1 MLKLLLHRL
10 AAAVPTLLLV
20 TLGVSLLL
28 SIAPGDPALTIAAGA
43 GEPSREQVERIR
55 EEFNLDDSPFVQYAQ
70 WAADAVSLD
79 FGTAYTGSGPVR
91 DQIWSRLPITAGLAG
106 AAVAIALLLAVPLGT
121 VAGARS
127 GGVVD
132 RLSRVVSTLGV
143 SIPNFVLAVLLVVIV
158 AVQRKWLPASGF
170 VRLTDDPVEWLRHI
184 LLPAATLGFG
194 LAGVLSRQ
202 LRGSLVEV
210 LDSRFVQ
217 AAWARGC
224 SRRTVVGKHGLRN
237 AAIAPITVLGVQVGY
252 LLGGTVIVETIFGI
266 PGLGP
271 YMLKGITDRDL
282 PIVQGVTF
290 VFVLWQMAASFLVD
304 VAYGLV
310 SPKARLD

>member
-1 MLKLLLHRL
+1 VLKLLLHRL

-28 SIAPGDPALTIAAGA
+28 SIAPGDPALTIAAGS
-43 GEPSREQVERIR
+43 GEPSLEQVEQIR
-55 EEFNLDDSPFVQYAQ
+55 EEFNLDESPLVQYAQ
-70 WAADAVSLD
+70 WASDAVILD
-79 FGTAYTGSGPVR
+79 FGNAYTGSGPVR

-106 AAVAIALLLAVPLGT
+106 AAVVIALLIAIPLGT

-127 GGVVD
+127 GGLVD
-132 RLSRVVSTLGV
+132 RLSRVISTLGV
-143 SIPNFVLAVLLVVIV
+143 SIPNFVLAVLLVVV
-158 AVQRKWLPASGF
+158 LAVQRKWLPASGF
-170 VRLTDDPVEWLRHI
+170 VRFTDDPVEWLRHI
-184 LLPAATLGFG
+184 VLPAATLGFG

-202 LRGSLVEV
+202 LRGSLVDV
-210 LDSRFVQ
+210 LDSRYVQ

-224 SRRTVVGKHGLRN
+224 TRRTVVGKHGLRN

-271 YMLKGITDRDL
+271 YMLKGIIDRDL

-290 VFVLWQMAASFLVD
+290 VFVLWQMAASFFVD
-304 VAYGLV
+304 VAYVLV